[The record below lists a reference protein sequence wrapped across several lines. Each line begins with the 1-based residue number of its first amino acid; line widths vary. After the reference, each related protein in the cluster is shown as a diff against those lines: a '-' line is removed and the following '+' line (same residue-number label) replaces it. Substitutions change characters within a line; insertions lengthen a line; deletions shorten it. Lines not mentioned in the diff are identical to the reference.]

1 MPVIALTAT
10 ATNETK
16 DIILKDLCME
26 QCYEVI
32 LNPDKRNITY
42 WVFNMDD
49 ITSNFQCLVNLL
61 LTKKHET
68 SRMLIFF
75 RQIKHI
81 AEVYELLETSLGKGA
96 YIDYKE
102 EGPNDDRNHL
112 FEMFH
117 QKTDDDVNNSYL
129 FLIP

>member
-1 MPVIALTAT
+1 MKQ
-10 ATNETK
+10 K
-16 DIILKDLCME
+16 DLILKDLCME
-26 QCYEVI
+26 QCCEVI

-42 WVFNMDD
+42 WVVNMDNDD
-49 ITSNFQCLVNLL
+49 ITSNFQWLVNLL

-81 AEVYELLETSLGKGA
+81 AEVYAHLETSLGKGA

-102 EGPNDDRNHL
+102 
-112 FEMFH
+112 
-117 QKTDDDVNNSYL
+117 
-129 FLIP
+129 